1 MFFKFI
7 ELYSIIGRGATLHV
21 SWPVVCKAADLASLL
36 VQNRT
41 VDAEKIR
48 SSALMQRYE
57 AHTQAA
63 QPQAT
68 AHLSLSPF
76 PWSSRRAGYPSTGLL
91 ILCTDTPLQ
100 AFVQIPLYRHPS
112 RVAPLWIPLYRYP
125 PLYIYP
131 CTDTPLRI
139 PLYNIPLRT
148 PLYGYARVRGSHI
161 ITALN
166 LQVHSAAGTPSY
178 HALVLASCTNTCEAS
193 AGLSGGNSRGQHRP
207 STDSARTAAQPA

>member
-7 ELYSIIGRGATLHV
+7 ELYSIIGRGATLHI
-21 SWPVVCKAADLASLL
+21 SWPVVWKAADLASLL
-36 VQNRT
+36 VQNKT

-57 AHTQAA
+57 AHTQVA

-68 AHLSLSPF
+68 AHRSLSPF
-76 PWSSRRAGYPSTGLL
+76 PWSGRRAGYPSTGILL
-91 ILCTDTPLQ
+91 IQ
-100 AFVQIPLYRHPS
+100 ALVQIPLYRYPS
-112 RVAPLWIPLYRYP
+112 TVTPLWIPLYRYP

-178 HALVLASCTNTCEAS
+178 HALVRASCTNTCEAS

-207 STDSARTAAQPA
+207 STDSAGTAAQPA

>member
-76 PWSSRRAGYPSTGLL
+76 PWSGRRAGYPSTGLL
-91 ILCTDTPLQ
+91 LIQ
-100 AFVQIPLYRHPS
+100 ALVQIPLYR
-112 RVAPLWIPLYRYP
+112 
-125 PLYIYP
+125 YP

-139 PLYNIPLRT
+139 PLYRYPSANT
-148 PLYGYARVRGSHI
+148 PLWVCPCTGITHNHSTQLASSLCCGYALLSRPRTSILHEHLRGLRGLVR
-161 ITALN
+161 
-166 LQVHSAAGTPSY
+166 
-178 HALVLASCTNTCEAS
+178 
-193 AGLSGGNSRGQHRP
+193 R
-207 STDSARTAAQPA
+207 